1 MKFLSLFSGIG
12 GFEQA
17 AFKLGWELAAFA
29 EIDKFA
35 IQSYRA
41 IYGEEHMNLGDVSK
55 IPNFLLPSHDVLVGG
70 FPCQA
75 FSVAGERAGMAFEC
89 PECSFRTTLD
99 FNRYANRDFSCTLCG
114 HDMEA
119 VDGRG
124 LLFFEVARVAK
135 FMQPKAIVL
144 ENVKGLVGHD
154 KGRTLDTIVTT
165 LSSIGYVV
173 DFEILNSKFF
183 GVPQNRER
191 IFIVAIRE
199 DLKSPEPWTE
209 ESLKGSTVIP
219 KGKRRLKE
227 YEGVKTFN
235 FPYPENDTVTTIL
248 RDILESEVDERF
260 YLDDDKTAGLIA
272 ELNKHR
278 EKVNTGNDQKT
289 ASLCTGENLAATI
302 DALPM
307 SCETEVIPV
316 LTPDKEKVRQNGRRF
331 KEDGEEMFTLT
342 AQDRH
347 GVVIAP
353 SGEIDVKGNLGG
365 SYESG
370 GRVYGVDGVSPTI
383 SARDFKGPKLVY
395 EEEVPQSPIMVGMLD
410 MKGNDAIRRVYDSD
424 GCGPTLTT
432 MGGGNTEP
440 KIVERAGE
448 VKRYDVEIPVR
459 VRKHEIDEEALKSF
473 LREGKAKVGK
483 TVKEIAQETGAP
495 LTEAEHWFRRDS
507 SFAVPRPEKWLE
519 LKKSL
524 NIQGSEWDRSVMEFE
539 ERPGVFE
546 KANRV
551 YDDSGISPTLTAAS
565 SDEKIVTRATGVT
578 YNRKAGIKSERDVAL
593 SLSAS
598 DWRGLNR
605 NQDQTAVLESQE
617 QETRI
622 RKLTPRECWRL
633 QAFPDSA
640 FDKAQAAG
648 VSNSQLYKQ
657 AGNAVTVTTVHA
669 LLERLN
675 LLLKSL

>member
-41 IYGEEHMNLGDVSK
+41 IYGEEHLNLGDVSK
-55 IPNFLLPSHDVLVGG
+55 IPNFLLPPHDVLVGG

-99 FNRYANRDFSCTLCG
+99 FTRYANRDFNCTLCG

-199 DLKSPEPWTE
+199 DLKSPEPWAE

-302 DALPM
+302 DANYSKGMGASDIRNNRARRSHVLESESLLTVLEDGSVKVKEATKKGYAIAQVGDSVNIAHPKSKTRRGRVGEQIAITLMAGGIEQAVIEALPM
-307 SCETEVIPV
+307 SCE
-316 LTPDKEKVRQNGRRF
+316 
-331 KEDGEEMFTLT
+331 
-342 AQDRH
+342 
-347 GVVIAP
+347 
-353 SGEIDVKGNLGG
+353 IDVK
-365 SYESG
+365 ESE
-370 GRVYGVDGVSPTI
+370 
-383 SARDFKGPKLVY
+383 LVY

-410 MKGNDAIRRVYDSD
+410 MKGNDAIRRVYDSE

-440 KIVERAGE
+440 KIVERTGE

-459 VRKHEIDEEALKSF
+459 VRKHEIDEEALKKF
-473 LREGKAKVGK
+473 LRDGKAKVGK
-483 TVKEIAQETGAP
+483 TVKEIAQETGTP
-495 LTEAEHWFRRDS
+495 LTEAEHWFRKDS

-524 NIQGSEWDRSVMEFE
+524 NIQGSEWDKSVMEFE

-551 YDDSGISPTLTAAS
+551 YDDSGLSPTLTAAS
-565 SDEKIVTRATGVT
+565 SDEKIVTRSTGVT
-578 YNRKAGIKSERDVAL
+578 Y
-593 SLSAS
+593 
-598 DWRGLNR
+598 NR
-605 NQDQTAVLESQE
+605 NQDQTAVLENQE

-669 LLERLN
+669 LLERLDN
-675 LLLKSL
+675 LLKTL

>member
-41 IYGEEHMNLGDVSK
+41 IYGEEHLNLGDVSK
-55 IPNFLLPSHDVLVGG
+55 IPNFLLPPHDVLVGG

-75 FSVAGERAGMAFEC
+75 FSVAGERAGMTFEC
-89 PECSFRTTLD
+89 PECFFRTTLD
-99 FNRYANRDFSCTLCG
+99 FTRYANRDFSCTLCG

-173 DFEILNSKFF
+173 DFEILNSKFY

-191 IFIVAIRE
+191 VFIVAIRE
-199 DLKSPEPWTE
+199 DLKSPEPWAE

-302 DALPM
+302 DANYSKGMGPSDICNNRARRSHVLESESLLTVLEDGSVKVKEATKKGYAIAQVGDSVNIAHPKSKTRRGRVGEQIANTLMAGGIEQAVVEALPM
-307 SCETEVIPV
+307 SC
-316 LTPDKEKVRQNGRRF
+316 
-331 KEDGEEMFTLT
+331 
-342 AQDRH
+342 
-347 GVVIAP
+347 
-353 SGEIDVKGNLGG
+353 EIDVKGNLGG
-365 SYESG
+365 SYEPG

-383 SARDFKGPKLVY
+383 SASDFKGPKLVY

-410 MKGNDAIRRVYDSD
+410 MKGNDAIRRVYDSG
-424 GCGPTLTT
+424 GCDPTLTT

-440 KIVERAGE
+440 KIVE
-448 VKRYDVEIPVR
+448 
-459 VRKHEIDEEALKSF
+459 
-473 LREGKAKVGK
+473 
-483 TVKEIAQETGAP
+483 QE
-495 LTEAEHWFRRDS
+495 S
-507 SFAVPRPEKWLE
+507 
-519 LKKSL
+519 
-524 NIQGSEWDRSVMEFE
+524 
-539 ERPGVFE
+539 
-546 KANRV
+546 
-551 YDDSGISPTLTAAS
+551 
-565 SDEKIVTRATGVT
+565 
-578 YNRKAGIKSERDVAL
+578 
-593 SLSAS
+593 
-598 DWRGLNR
+598 
-605 NQDQTAVLESQE
+605 
-617 QETRI
+617 RI

-657 AGNAVTVTTVHA
+657 AGNAVTVTAVHT
-669 LLERLN
+669 LLERLDN
-675 LLLKSL
+675 LLKSL

>member
-55 IPNFLLPSHDVLVGG
+55 IPNFLLPPHDVLVGG

-99 FNRYANRDFSCTLCG
+99 FTRYANRDFNCTLCG

-199 DLKSPEPWTE
+199 DLKSPEPWAE

-235 FPYPENDTVTTIL
+235 FPYPENDTVTTTL

-302 DALPM
+302 DANYSKGMGASDIRNNRARRSHVLESESLLTVLEDGSVKVKEAIKKGYAIAQVGDSVNIAHPKSTTRRGRVGEQIANTLMAGGIEQAVIEALPM

-316 LTPDKEKVRQNGRRF
+316 LTPDKE
-331 KEDGEEMFTLT
+331 
-342 AQDRH
+342 
-347 GVVIAP
+347 
-353 SGEIDVKGNLGG
+353 
-365 SYESG
+365 
-370 GRVYGVDGVSPTI
+370 
-383 SARDFKGPKLVY
+383 
-395 EEEVPQSPIMVGMLD
+395 EVPQSPIMVGTLD
-410 MKGNDAIRRVYDSD
+410 MKGNDAIRRVYDSG

-440 KIVERAGE
+440 KIV
-448 VKRYDVEIPVR
+448 DQ
-459 VRKHEIDEEALKSF
+459 EA
-473 LREGKAKVGK
+473 
-483 TVKEIAQETGAP
+483 
-495 LTEAEHWFRRDS
+495 
-507 SFAVPRPEKWLE
+507 
-519 LKKSL
+519 
-524 NIQGSEWDRSVMEFE
+524 
-539 ERPGVFE
+539 
-546 KANRV
+546 
-551 YDDSGISPTLTAAS
+551 
-565 SDEKIVTRATGVT
+565 
-578 YNRKAGIKSERDVAL
+578 
-593 SLSAS
+593 
-598 DWRGLNR
+598 
-605 NQDQTAVLESQE
+605 
-617 QETRI
+617 RI

-669 LLERLN
+669 LLERLDN
-675 LLLKSL
+675 LLKTL